1 MGKNLHPSVEQFK
14 QFVKKHPKIIKEV
27 RNGNKTWK
35 EFYEDWYLFGEED
48 EIWEQYKEAKE
59 KQTSEKGGFI
69 SKVVSSLKNIDVN
82 DMQQHISSFQEAIA
96 AIQSVIGQF
105 QGNKQ
110 NHSHTNGS
118 VNNHPFSFRK
128 D

>member
-1 MGKNLHPSVEQFK
+1 MAKNLHPSIEEFK
-14 QFVKKHPKIIKEV
+14 NFVKKHPKIIREV

-48 EIWEQYKEAKE
+48 EIWDRYKE
-59 KQTSEKGGFI
+59 EKGEQKSQDESI
-69 SKVVSSLKNIDVN
+69 VTKVVSSLKNIDIK
-82 DMQQHISSFQEAIA
+82 DMQQYIANVQEAIS

-105 QGNKQ
+105 QGKSST
-110 NHSHTNGS
+110 H
-118 VNNHPFSFRK
+118 VNNRNHPFSFRK